1 MEFESYAD
9 IIDAFER
16 DDMGYETVT
25 DYINGE
31 NIKIKEIEMVEK
43 ANGGLTTMG
52 YANGGGI
59 GSMMKPKKKRVNF
72 RGGGMDMGNTSNQ
85 AQSAA
90 SSGRGSRSNNN
101 NNNNGGGNNDYR
113 GPSQLGVSTRA
124 VNRITAPPV
133 DRSAVGQFSQYGQN
147 VMNQNL
153 GKNNPTKS
161 GIFSGGFNPLSMI
174 LGLINPFLGI
184 APRGIGSLKGGFK
197 GLAGKMRGIN
207 PLTGEPNTQQQYEDA
222 RYDRQQVGRLDKL
235 FAAKDKGYN
244 TLTPFGLFND
254 KFKTTNFTEGQ
265 QSKIDQLMAQ
275 GYMPST
281 ARNVDSGR
289 GSGLRNTLA
298 SQSMPKVNITGL
310 NNNDFDGVQNVDRSI
325 TSGQIDEFGDNRNI
339 NMDEFGYGGAY
350 GTSDQGFV
358 NNPMGTSD
366 QGFVND
372 PYGTSDQGFQ
382 GIGETTAGL
391 PGSNVF
397 AGNYSQNAVSKQLY
411 GEEYDVLDP
420 FTQQKID
427 SLIEQVGT
435 KSTGELASNN
445 NYDDAD
451 FVNKYGY
458 PLTAGL
464 VNNISPVVTQE
475 YSSIGS
481 LPKGA
486 GFIMDGDLGSLQS
499 TVDFSDMINKDI
511 NPELNYTGN
520 FLDGK
525 VNIDGTYK
533 DGSGNINAGYN
544 NNGFRTGVNYDGDSL
559 SGGLQFNKQYEGG
572 NPLRA
577 LLNSIRGK

>member
-1 MEFESYAD
+1 
-9 IIDAFER
+9 
-16 DDMGYETVT
+16 
-25 DYINGE
+25 
-31 NIKIKEIEMVEK
+31 
-43 ANGGLTTMG
+43 
-52 YANGGGI
+52 
-59 GSMMKPKKKRVNF
+59 
-72 RGGGMDMGNTSNQ
+72 
-85 AQSAA
+85 
-90 SSGRGSRSNNN
+90 
-101 NNNNGGGNNDYR
+101 
-113 GPSQLGVSTRA
+113 
-124 VNRITAPPV
+124 
-133 DRSAVGQFSQYGQN
+133 
-147 VMNQNL
+147 
-153 GKNNPTKS
+153 
-161 GIFSGGFNPLSMI
+161 
-174 LGLINPFLGI
+174 
-184 APRGIGSLKGGFK
+184 
-197 GLAGKMRGIN
+197 
-207 PLTGEPNTQQQYEDA
+207 
-222 RYDRQQVGRLDKL
+222 
-235 FAAKDKGYN
+235 
-244 TLTPFGLFND
+244 
-254 KFKTTNFTEGQ
+254 
-265 QSKIDQLMAQ
+265 
-275 GYMPST
+275 
-281 ARNVDSGR
+281 
-289 GSGLRNTLA
+289 
-298 SQSMPKVNITGL
+298 
-310 NNNDFDGVQNVDRSI
+310 
-325 TSGQIDEFGDNRNI
+325 
-339 NMDEFGYGGAY
+339 
-350 GTSDQGFV
+350 
-358 NNPMGTSD
+358 
-366 QGFVND
+366 
-372 PYGTSDQGFQ
+372 
-382 GIGETTAGL
+382 
-391 PGSNVF
+391 
-397 AGNYSQNAVSKQLY
+397 
-411 GEEYDVLDP
+411 VLDP